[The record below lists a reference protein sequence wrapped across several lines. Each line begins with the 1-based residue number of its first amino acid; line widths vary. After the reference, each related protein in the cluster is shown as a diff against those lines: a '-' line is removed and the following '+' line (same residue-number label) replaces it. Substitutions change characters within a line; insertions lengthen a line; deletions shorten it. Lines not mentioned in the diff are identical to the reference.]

1 MPVMLTPNPRYRFT
15 IRDDSDPIVADGTIV
30 HETWVENVYQLP
42 ERMDGL
48 TVLDIGANI
57 GVVSVYCA
65 SRGANVYAVEPE
77 PDNLA
82 LLHKNIEV
90 NRVGHRVT
98 VIPAAVGGSTGQGWI
113 TASRGNGT
121 LVGQEQQDTSPCD
134 VYTLSDLLD
143 INEIDAVDICK
154 IDIEGSEY
162 ELFKQVPQATL
173 ERCAYITLEF
183 NGTNKP
189 TAFGMMAAKLA
200 QYGNTH
206 IIGRPMPEGPGGGYI
221 YSHRY

>member
-1 MPVMLTPNPRYRFT
+1 MLTPNPRYRFI

-30 HETWVENVYQLP
+30 RETWVENVYQLP

-57 GVVSVYCA
+57 GVVSIYCA
-65 SRGANVYAVEPE
+65 SRGADVIAVEPE

-82 LLHKNIEV
+82 LLQQNIDLNRLAHKI
-90 NRVGHRVT
+90 T
-98 VIPAAVGGSTGQGWI
+98 IIPAAVGGATRPGWI

-121 LVGQEQQDTSPCD
+121 LVGQEQDDTSPCD
-134 VYTLSDLLD
+134 VYTLQDLFAA
-143 INEIDAVDICK
+143 NNIDAVDICK

-162 ELFKQVPQATL
+162 ELFKQVPQTAL
-173 ERCAYITLEF
+173 DRCAYITLEF
-183 NGTNKP
+183 NGTNKLS
-189 TAFGMMAAKLA
+189 AFGTVAAKLA